1 MKIVLDT
8 SILVRANEHSFGIAR
23 ELLINVIASK
33 HSLILSNEMLHELAR
48 ALRQPRVQAFY
59 KLPENRIYDY
69 IIFLRQASEIV
80 TLNPLV
86 IAPIRDVND
95 VIVMQ
100 TAIIGAADILCTR
113 DNDFFETPANEYLD
127 RMGIEVIDDI
137 QLVKRLRS

>member
-1 MKIVLDT
+1 VKIVLDT
-8 SILVRANEHSFGIAR
+8 SILVRAHEHSFGIAR

-100 TAIIGAADILCTR
+100 TAIIGAADFLCTR
-113 DNDFFETPANEYLD
+113 DNDFLKHQQMNIW
-127 RMGIEVIDDI
+127 IEWE
-137 QLVKRLRS
+137 LRSLTTFN